1 MILSITGEL
10 ERKCQLPLGQGE
22 KGKKLKQILVVPIY
36 SSNTKSKKSKL
47 QPKKKRKKQLKT
59 SYIFLTQSKPIE
71 FYTLNIYFS
80 NRMVTENQGTNP
92 ISLKYSC
99 SRALLA
105 VILLLGSK
113 QSIFW
118 NMIQKCLIS
127 RKT

>member
-47 QPKKKRKKQLKT
+47 QQKKKRQLKT

-71 FYTLNIYFS
+71 FYTLIY
-80 NRMVTENQGTNP
+80 
-92 ISLKYSC
+92 
-99 SRALLA
+99 
-105 VILLLGSK
+105 ILLQQNGYRESGYK
-113 QSIFW
+113 PNIFEVFMLKSTPGC
-118 NMIQKCLIS
+118 NSSAGIEAEHFLEHDTEMLNQ
-127 RKT
+127 